1 MIIVFGASGTL
12 GNEIT
17 KQLINS
23 NLDVLLTA
31 NTGYNKLLKSHSEK
45 KRVVHVKKCD
55 VILKYIK

>member
-31 NTGYNKLLKSHSEK
+31 NTGYNKLLKSHSEE
-45 KRVVHVKKCD
+45 
-55 VILKYIK
+55 